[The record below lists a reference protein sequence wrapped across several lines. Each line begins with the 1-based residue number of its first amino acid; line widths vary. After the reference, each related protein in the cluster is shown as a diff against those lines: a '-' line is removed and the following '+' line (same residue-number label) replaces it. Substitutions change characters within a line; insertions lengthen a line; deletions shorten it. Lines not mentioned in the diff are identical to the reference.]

1 MNMKTLLRARDCVD
15 SAVKLLAAAESS
27 SGPVWLALNAARN
40 AQVDLDK
47 VIAAEWRRL
56 EALRDD
62 LDALEPDMSDED
74 Y

>member
-1 MNMKTLLRARDCVD
+1 MNMKTLLRARSCVD
-15 SAVKLLAAAESS
+15 SAVKSLAAAEPS

-47 VIAAEWRRL
+47 VIAAERRRL